1 MSPLGNIIPGGGSL
15 NWDCCSVA
23 KPCPTLWDY
32 MNCSTPGFPFLHHLP
47 QSAQTHVHW
56 VIDTIQLSHSLL
68 PPSPPALNL
77 SQHQGLFWMSQLFA
91 IRWPKYWN
99 FSFSIS
105 PSSEYIQGWFSLQLT
120 DLISLLS
127 KGLSTVFS
135 STTILMFFS
144 HVAGKMKWKKDKKL
158 MAQCGPNSCLFSP
171 SLDSS
176 LGGNTR
182 DH

>member
-1 MSPLGNIIPGGGSL
+1 MSTYYIPPYIYSSVQSL
-15 NWDCCSVA
+15 SRVRLTLCDPMDCS
-23 KPCPTLWDY
+23 
-32 MNCSTPGFPFLHHLP
+32 MPGFPGTSSQNLLKLMSMESVMPSNHLILCCP
-47 QSAQTHVHW
+47 
-56 VIDTIQLSHSLL
+56 LL
-68 PPSPPALNL
+68 FPPSTSPSIRVL
-77 SQHQGLFWMSQLFA
+77 SNESTFC